1 MKCRFLFRYRSKAVI
16 PHKTPLVL
24 ALALAGASFALP
36 ARADDDR
43 FVLRL
48 GAMNAEADSTLSGR
62 TVFQGQPLGFE
73 EDFDFGGEELVPRVE
88 GMFKFGDRH
97 RLLFNYF
104 NYDKDRRATLNDD
117 FSFENIT
124 IPRGSFAK
132 TEAQFELASAMYDYA
147 VVETP
152 TNSLG
157 LQIGVEYA
165 KLEAKLYAQ
174 AGPFSYEDSA
184 SDDGYAP
191 VVGLR
196 YTATPNDKWRFV
208 VQGQYLNAD
217 WGNFDDYEGDISRAN
232 AIAEYRFTKNF
243 GAYVGYDW
251 FKIDVE
257 RGGNDGV
264 LGLDQRF
271 KGPIV
276 GVTFAF

>member
-1 MKCRFLFRYRSKAVI
+1 MT
-16 PHKTPLVL
+16 PQKTTLTL
-24 ALALAGASFALP
+24 ALTLAAACLALP
-36 ARADDDR
+36 AQADDDR

-48 GAMNAEADSTLSGR
+48 GVMNASADSTLSGR
-62 TVFQGQPLGFE
+62 TLFAGQPLSFE
-73 EDFDFGGEELVPRVE
+73 QDFDFGGDELVPRVE
-88 GMFKFGDRH
+88 GTFKFGDRH

-104 NYDKDRRATLNDD
+104 NYDKDRRETLDND

-152 TNSLG
+152 TTSLG

-174 AGPFSYEDSA
+174 AGPYSYEDSA

-191 VVGLR
+191 VVGVR
-196 YTATPNDKWRFV
+196 WTASPNDKWRFT
-208 VQGQYLNAD
+208 VQGQYLDAG

-257 RGGNDGV
+257 RGGSDGV
-264 LGLDQRF
+264 LGLEQRF
-271 KGPIV
+271 KGPIA
-276 GVTFAF
+276 GVSFAF